1 MTLHE
6 DVKYIEN
13 HLDQILSV
21 EQLRA
26 LFVQKRLK
34 LVVVL
39 ISKDST
45 CVEWNIIQ
53 KQVCKVLDLGL
64 RIRISRISDES
75 ESLETVHSEPIRV
88 KEENWV
94 DLDDLFEILKKGI
107 AICIKKATITKKKTT
122 NGNK

>member
-45 CVEWNIIQ
+45 CVEWNITE

-75 ESLETVHSEPIRV
+75 ESLETVHSEPIHV

-107 AICIKKATITKKKTT
+107 AICIKKATITKKKD
-122 NGNK
+122 N